1 MNTLFLSMSW
11 RDFLIDIKNSPQS
24 YIFWLIVFLG
34 VLFVISR
41 LRNRME
47 VRGVNKAIYIS
58 RGLVGTFIAFIV
70 TPIVLYIFLNIM
82 ALVHGVNLIDISFL
96 TKWIGLTLT
105 SYWWLLKCFFGSAS
119 ISGALDIY
127 SIDSII
133 RILWIILPFSF
144 IWVRMSKTRI
154 SKLFLIPFIIGIL
167 VITRYK
173 TCSPTFITEDKEL
186 MKRIPGLNWFVV
198 KKHVG
203 PKKAKKIITPAQRKL
218 IAGGL
223 AFMVLCGFV
232 VGLYLEYR
240 VIGLFVS
247 LVGLLGFLLMAPH
260 EKEKKVPKAH
270 HAYHLNINNL
280 VHRMDSLYRVD
291 GESVDVYEL
300 SLKIGSAYHAR
311 MSQGDMIRF
320 PDSLCAKYESY
331 FYDWCK
337 E

>member
-1 MNTLFLSMSW
+1 MNPIFLSKSW
-11 RDFLIDIKNSPQS
+11 RDFLFEVRESPQS

-70 TPIVLYIFLNIM
+70 TPIVLYIFLNVM

-119 ISGALDIY
+119 ISGGTEIY
-127 SIDSII
+127 TIDSII

-144 IWVRMSKTRI
+144 IWIRMSKTRI
-154 SKLFLIPFIIGIL
+154 SKLFLIPLIIGIL

-173 TCSPTFITEDKEL
+173 TCKPTFITEDKEL
-186 MKRIPGLNWFVV
+186 MNKIPGLNWFVV
-198 KKHVG
+198 DKHKD
-203 PKKAKKIITPAQRKL
+203 PKKQKEVLTPVQRKL
-218 IAGGL
+218 IAGAL

-232 VGLYLEYR
+232 VGLYMEYR
-240 VIGLFVS
+240 VVGLFVS

-260 EKEKKVPKAH
+260 EKEKEVPKAH
-270 HAYHLNINNL
+270 HAYHLNIDSL
-280 VHRMDSLYRVD
+280 VYRMDSLYLAD
-291 GESVDVYEL
+291 GESVGVYEL

-311 MSQGDMIRF
+311 MSEGDMIRF
-320 PDSLCAKYESY
+320 PDSLCTKYESY

-337 E
+337 D